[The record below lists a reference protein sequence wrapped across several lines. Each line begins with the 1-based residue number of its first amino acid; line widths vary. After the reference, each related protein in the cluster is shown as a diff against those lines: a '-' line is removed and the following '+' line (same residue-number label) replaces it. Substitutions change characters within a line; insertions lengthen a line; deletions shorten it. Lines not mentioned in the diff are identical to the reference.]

1 MERRLRGTRNL
12 LDLFEVAIDPV
23 SGRTGII
30 YTDDT
35 LTKQSD
41 SSPLPQVV
49 LAQQQ

>member
-1 MERRLRGTRNL
+1 M
-12 LDLFEVAIDPV
+12 DPV

-35 LTKQSD
+35 LTKQAD
-41 SSPLPQVV
+41 GSPLPQVV